1 MKSLPAVKQ
10 ASSSPFRN
18 SFKEEKS
25 KKRCMLEPHQT
36 LERPLKTPRE
46 SVVCMDV
53 LKVEPSNDLLGT
65 IGKK

>member
-25 KKRCMLEPHQT
+25 KKRCMLEPHQS

-53 LKVEPSNDLLGT
+53 LKVE
-65 IGKK
+65 